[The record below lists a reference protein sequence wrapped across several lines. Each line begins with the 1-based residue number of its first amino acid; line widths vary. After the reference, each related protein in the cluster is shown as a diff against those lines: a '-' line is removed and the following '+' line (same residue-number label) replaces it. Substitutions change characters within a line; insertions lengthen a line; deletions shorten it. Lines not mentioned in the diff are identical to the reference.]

1 MKKLGVMRCDIVT
14 VDFLDFLYVVL
25 ISKPEFC
32 KNNLL
37 SLENTRCDRYLKSL
51 KFREEVVIN
60 AGRKKNLLN
69 DVSKKSNASLSGK

>member
-32 KNNLL
+32 KKNLL